1 MSDLEKLE
9 IEEREKE
16 SEPKEALTQSLN
28 LEKIDEGIICNELIR
43 PTTEEETGEYSELI
57 KEKKEGLNA
66 ARESYV
72 KKYTTL
78 VLARESK
85 AYAEELFTLTEALKK
100 SRTEYLEA
108 KKTYAETLVAAKKS
122 ELVRL
127 EKSPEEIQSALAEFL
142 RQDIFQELVIAEE
155 KILQEKQAAEYP
167 PKEKSVLRKL
177 YDHWDGLSTVKKVL
191 ITSILTTG
199 IALTNSALNQPQI
212 GIETAGFL
220 LFFSKTVVINL
231 GQELTSGLLG
241 LGVEKILTKKI
252 EKSLKEETEQLE
264 NETSL
269 ENLEKLSE
277 KYHALLEKKAQRGQ
291 IAFLTSA
298 VTMVAA
304 GRAFSFGLNILSEQS
319 LFKNVTEAL
328 SPSLKS
334 GPDIIGKTT
343 EFEGVTK
350 RASDLLKKVFNIFK
364 KTHIDDLDNN

>member
-1 MSDLEKLE
+1 MSDLEKLQLE
-9 IEEREKE
+9 QEVKETEPREN
-16 SEPKEALTQSLN
+16 PAQSLS
-28 LEKIDEGIICNELIR
+28 LEKIDEGIICSELIR
-43 PTTEEETGEYSELI
+43 PTVEEETGEYSELI
-57 KEKKEGLNA
+57 KEKKAGLNTT
-66 ARESYV
+66 RENYV
-72 KKYTTL
+72 KRYAAL
-78 VLARESK
+78 VLARKNK
-85 AYAEELFTLTEALKK
+85 AYTEELFTLTEALKK
-100 SRTEYLEA
+100 SRAEYLEA

-122 ELVRL
+122 ELIRL
-127 EKSPEEIQSALAEFL
+127 KKSPEEIQSALAEFL

-167 PKEKSVLRKL
+167 PKEKGVLRKL
-177 YDHWDGLSTVKKVL
+177 YDRWDSLSTVKKVL

-199 IALTNSALNQPQI
+199 IALTNSALVHPQV

-241 LGVEKILTKKI
+241 LGVEKVLTKKI
-252 EKSLKEETEQLE
+252 EKNLKEETEQLE
-264 NETSL
+264 GEISL

-291 IAFLTSA
+291 MAFLASA

-304 GRAFSFGLNILSEQS
+304 GRAFGFGLNVLSEHS
-319 LFKNVTEAL
+319 LFKNVAGAL
-328 SPSLKS
+328 TTSLES
-334 GPDIIGKTT
+334 GPDIVGKTT

-350 RASDLLKKVFNIFK
+350 RASGLLKKVLNVFK